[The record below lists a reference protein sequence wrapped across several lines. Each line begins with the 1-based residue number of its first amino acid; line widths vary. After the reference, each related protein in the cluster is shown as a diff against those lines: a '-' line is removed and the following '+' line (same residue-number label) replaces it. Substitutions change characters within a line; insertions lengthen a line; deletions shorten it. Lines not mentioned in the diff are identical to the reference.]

1 MDDIPQIKPNTSLG
15 EDKQSVSDASPLQA
29 QVETQTTSWKAKI
42 SRPKILIATFGI
54 LFLLLVVLVVLP
66 GLLVLSRAKKLSAHH
81 QGIKEAVASK
91 DIKNIKEELELI
103 SNDLSSFQKTLK
115 FFVWTK
121 PFPLI
126 GGYFKDVEAGTR
138 AGIYGVDA
146 SLLAI
151 DAIEPYADTIGF
163 AGPDSNT
170 AQSGEDTAN
179 DRIEFI
185 IQTIEEILPKMDPI
199 SQKALLAKNELEKI
213 NTSRYPKEFRGK
225 AIRPLLEKGIDLAI
239 EGATLIS
246 KSKPLMQSA
255 PYLLGING
263 TRTYL
268 LLFQNDKELRPT
280 GGFITAYSI
289 ADVTNG
295 KFEPVSSSDIYDLD
309 NRYTPSITAPDP
321 IIEYIKGPY
330 TLNPKLRLRDMNWSP
345 DFKVSMDMFSKEA
358 EEAGIGDIDGIIA
371 VDTEVLVKILNVIG
385 PIGVPGYGNFSTEID
400 DRCNCPNVIYELE
413 SFADVEGP
421 IVWSENEPGKIVFAP
436 KNYDNRKKIV
446 GPLMNSILSNS
457 LGQPKEKLPDLFKAA
472 WDSITQKH
480 ILVYLFD
487 EEAQKGA
494 EVFGMAGRITDYE
507 WDYLHI
513 NDANLAGRKSNLY
526 VTQEVTQDIEIKK
539 DGTVEKTLTITY
551 KNPQDHDGWLN
562 SVLPNWTRV
571 YVPKGAQLIE
581 TNGFDKDVE
590 PYEEL
595 GKTVY
600 AGGFELR
607 PKGVKNITIKYRLPF
622 KVTDQYKL
630 FIQKQPG
637 TGNPLYTTNLGK
649 LTEELFL
656 WTDKEFK
663 FRI

>member
-15 EDKQSVSDASPLQA
+15 EDKQSVSEA

-42 SRPKILIATFGI
+42 SRPKILIAIFGI

-66 GLLVLSRAKKLSAHH
+66 GLLVLSKAKKLSAHH
-81 QGIKEAVASK
+81 RGIKEAVASK
-91 DIKNIKEELELI
+91 DIKNVKEELELI

-581 TNGFDKDVE
+581 TNGFDKNVE

>member
-1 MDDIPQIKPNTSLG
+1 MDDIPQIKPNASLG
-15 EDKQSVSDASPLQA
+15 EDKQSVSEA

-66 GLLVLSRAKKLSAHH
+66 GLLVLSKAKKLSAHH
-81 QGIKEAVASK
+81 RGIKEAVASK
-91 DIKNIKEELELI
+91 DIKNVKEELELI

-581 TNGFDKDVE
+581 TNGFDKNVE

>member
-15 EDKQSVSDASPLQA
+15 EDKQSVSEA

-66 GLLVLSRAKKLSAHH
+66 GLLVLSKAKKLSAHH
-81 QGIKEAVASK
+81 RGIKEAVASK
-91 DIKNIKEELELI
+91 DIKNVKEELELI

-581 TNGFDKDVE
+581 TNGFDKNVE